1 MLQSQDHMDK
11 YLLEEWQQIEEELLR
26 VRGLWGPNNTY
37 QLDKWMLDMTEG
49 KAHLTYCSFVFYP

>member
-1 MLQSQDHMDK
+1 MDK

-49 KAHLTYCSFVFYP
+49 KAHLIYCSFVFYP